1 MDALRRA
8 ETPANDTGEDVTSP
22 VQEPSTPKEQ
32 EDDSLSLEPLN
43 GTSSQSESPE
53 EKPSEAG
60 TSIDVAS
67 DTLLVTET
75 PTQSATKKR
84 GRIKLAPRS
93 AWTQNTLMF
102 GSGFIFIL
110 SAVGGY
116 YAWKSSQ
123 LPVPGHFQAATLISE
138 PPAPVHKTATVTN
151 PAALIKPATVP
162 AKTVTTTTAAVTT
175 TTRPQ
180 MRTVQSRPMPQ
191 VESSPASS
199 IRISKKRKE
208 SSVNPRLGKAW
219 LAYQQQNFVQ
229 AERLYKQVLQR
240 YPDNRDAMLG
250 LAAIAMY
257 QNRDNVARHYYKR
270 VLKTH
275 PGDNVARVTLQS
287 LTGSGDTLKDSSRLK
302 HWLQSEPNNP
312 QLYFALGNHQ
322 ADSGNWKEAQ
332 HAYFEAFRLAPTRAD
347 YAFNLAIALDQLA
360 LQTQALNYYRK
371 ARELAGSTTLFS
383 IKQLEQRI
391 SRLEQGEEP
400 TL

>member
-8 ETPANDTGEDVTSP
+8 ETPANDTGEDVLSP
-22 VQEPSTPKEQ
+22 VQEPSPPTEQ
-32 EDDSLSLEPLN
+32 EDDALSLEPLN
-43 GTSSQSESPE
+43 GASSHIEIPE
-53 EKPSEAG
+53 ERPPETG
-60 TSIDVAS
+60 TPVDTTN
-67 DTLLVTET
+67 DTLPVTET
-75 PTQSATKKR
+75 STQSEAEKR

-93 AWTQNTLMF
+93 AWRQNTLMF

-138 PPAPVHKTATVTN
+138 PPAPVHKTATDTN
-151 PAALIKPATVP
+151 PAALIKPATLP
-162 AKTVTTTTAAVTT
+162 AKTVATATAAVTT
-175 TTRPQ
+175 STRPQ
-180 MRTVQSRPMPQ
+180 THTVQSRPMPQ
-191 VESSPASS
+191 VESPPASS
-199 IRISKKRKE
+199 IRISKKRKGN
-208 SSVNPRLGKAW
+208 SVNPQLRKAW
-219 LAYQQQNFVQ
+219 LAYRQQDFIQ
-229 AERLYKQVLQR
+229 AERLYKQVLHR

-257 QNRDNVARHYYKR
+257 QNRDSVAHNYYKR
-270 VLKTH
+270 VLKTY
-275 PGDNVARVTLQS
+275 PGDNVARVALQS
-287 LTGSGDTLKDSSRLK
+287 LTGSSDTLKDSSQLK
-302 HWLQSEPNNP
+302 YWLQSEPNNP
-312 QLYFALGNHQ
+312 QLHFALGNHQ

-371 ARELAGSTTLFS
+371 ARALAGSTTLFS

-391 SRLEQGEEP
+391 SRLEQGKESA
-400 TL
+400 L

>member
-8 ETPANDTGEDVTSP
+8 ETPASDAGEDVTSP
-22 VQEPSTPKEQ
+22 AQETSIPTEQ

-43 GTSSQSESPE
+43 GTSSHIEAPE

-60 TSIDVAS
+60 APVDATS
-67 DTLLVTET
+67 DTLPVTET
-75 PTQSATKKR
+75 PTQPEAEKR

-116 YAWKSSQ
+116 YVWKSSQ

-138 PPAPVHKTATVTN
+138 PPAPANKTEPVTN

-180 MRTVQSRPMPQ
+180 THTVQSRPMPQ
-191 VESSPASS
+191 VKSPPASS
-199 IRISKKRKE
+199 IRISKKRKG
-208 SSVNPRLGKAW
+208 SGVNPQLSKAW
-219 LAYQQQNFVQ
+219 LAYQQQDFVQ
-229 AERLYKQVLQR
+229 AERLYKQVLHR

-257 QNRDNVARHYYKR
+257 QDRDSVARHYYKR

-287 LTGSGDTLKDSSRLK
+287 LTGSGDALKNGSQLK
-302 HWLQSEPNNP
+302 YWLQSAPNNP